1 MEKQIKDEQT
11 DKVSYKTDVHIGQN
25 IDIKQKIDGIKRKS
39 QILYILMS
47 YVAWIT
53 IYTSM
58 KTFIKAKLKS
68 YRTLY

>member
-47 YVAWIT
+47 YVA
-53 IYTSM
+53 
-58 KTFIKAKLKS
+58 
-68 YRTLY
+68 